1 MWFTVPVASEVSLF
15 KDGIEE
21 LESGLTQT
29 QEETTEQVKGFVS
42 KIRHMI
48 QEKVTQLL
56 DSAKTNK

>member
-1 MWFTVPVASEVSLF
+1 MSLF

-48 QEKVTQLL
+48 QEKVTQVL

>member
-29 QEETTEQVKGFVS
+29 QEETTERVKGFVS

-48 QEKVTQLL
+48 QEKVTQVL